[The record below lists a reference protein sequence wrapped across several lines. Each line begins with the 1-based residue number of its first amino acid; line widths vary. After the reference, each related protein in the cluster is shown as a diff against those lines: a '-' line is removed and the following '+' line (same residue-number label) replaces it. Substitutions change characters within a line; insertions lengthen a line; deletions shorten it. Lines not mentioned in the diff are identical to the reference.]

1 MKGASWAEMTV
12 AIPAVVIGLAAL
24 FVSHSAAL
32 GVVASAAPITAL
44 GALDSNGRPGPPAG
58 DGIGAIPSQEPHH
71 ADCPA
76 DLELLVERSFA
87 RESGLDVGERV
98 LVATRPDGTECP
110 ATVAGVYEPRA
121 DPSKLTAELPRVILH
136 LPQLARLLG
145 RTGEADRFAVR
156 VEPGTDETDLRRS
169 LTAQLSGAQVVPTDE
184 VIGRAST
191 TFEVVRRFHRAIGLI
206 TLTAGGAFLACIM
219 ILKIQERRTPIA
231 AMRLL
236 GTSRRTLV
244 GWLVLEAALVSA
256 LGGVAGV
263 AVGQLASAIINRY
276 YQWTYDTSLVF
287 SIVTPEII
295 LRALGLAVLLGL
307 TAGAVATLRLL
318 SVHPLEEAGR

>member
-1 MKGASWAEMTV
+1 MR
-12 AIPAVVIGLAAL
+12 LRAL
-24 FVSHSAAL
+24 FPFRLPSLVGSAAVL
-32 GVVASAAPITAL
+32 VGPLVAPSAYA
-44 GALDSNGRPGPPAG
+44 
-58 DGIGAIPSQEPHH
+58 
-71 ADCPA
+71 ADVTPESECPA

-87 RESGLDVGERV
+87 EEAGLRVGERV
-98 LVATRPDGTECP
+98 HLGSQPDKVGCP
-110 ATVAGVYEPRA
+110 ATVAGIYEPKA

-136 LPQLARLLG
+136 LPHLARLLD
-145 RTGEADRFAVR
+145 RVGEADRFAIR
-156 VEPGTDETDLRRS
+156 TWPGTDEEALRRS
-169 LTAQLSGAQVVPTDE
+169 LAAQLTGAQVVHTDE

-256 LGGVAGV
+256 FGGALGVAI
-263 AVGQLASAIINRY
+263 GQLASAIINRY
-276 YQWTYDTSLVF
+276 YQWTYDTALVF
-287 SIVTPEII
+287 SIVTPEIVF
-295 LRALGLAVLLGL
+295 RALGLAVLLGL
-307 TAGAVATLRLL
+307 AAGAIATLRLL